1 MNSLKG
7 LLNSVSAVFKSATGT
22 GLDTLASTPV
32 EARVTEKLVEDDL
45 IPATRNEV
53 IEAFKATEGRSPS
66 STELPAVELFLLD
79 FGWLD

>member
-1 MNSLKG
+1 
-7 LLNSVSAVFKSATGT
+7 
-22 GLDTLASTPV
+22 
-32 EARVTEKLVEDDL
+32 VTEKLVEDDL

>member
-1 MNSLKG
+1 M
-7 LLNSVSAVFKSATGT
+7 
-22 GLDTLASTPV
+22 
-32 EARVTEKLVEDDL
+32 TEKLVEDDL
-45 IPATRNEV
+45 IPATRNDV